1 MPMQTRG
8 STEPSDS
15 TGSAKRKPVRRDP
28 EKRRQQN
35 IQAQKKYRE
44 KLRKRLE
51 NLEALAASAAQNH
64 AVERTAAVEIDAS
77 EAAVAHGPS
86 TFLPHIAANGIPA
99 SEAPRIPVPF
109 PSAVIPRDPCPSLED
124 FSAALPLWEPSTYVT
139 NPDCTSSSLSEFDP
153 TIYAPLSD
161 NLSVPSI
168 WDASVEASLSD
179 DFSSAPSLR
188 DFTTSV
194 PQSDK
199 PASALSIVGTESQ
212 SKPSFLLPDNHG
224 DNTGASNCI
233 IAVKCRCPKSHI
245 RVQTQSPYPFRSG
258 EIRIVTLEA
267 GAPAADPYA
276 NHIRIDPVCTVT
288 ALYTLGIQIGVNES
302 MLCADESFSPFYR
315 PSASSANDLVKANM
329 VGTVQRIFKTLKP
342 DLRPNREQIMIEH
355 HPYIDILPF
364 PTLRRN
370 LLLRQADLDEDE
382 FMDDIISG
390 LVCWG
395 GAGMG
400 KRDRQVSVGRH
411 PTGTPWDVRS
421 WEAKV
426 WFLKKYW
433 ALLGGED
440 GELVRQSEWWRGL
453 RGEDEEV
460 FDQGD
465 STPED
470 SPLFYT
476 TLGI

>member
-1 MPMQTRG
+1 MF
-8 STEPSDS
+8 DS
-15 TGSAKRKPVRRDP
+15 TV
-28 EKRRQQN
+28 
-35 IQAQKKYRE
+35 
-44 KLRKRLE
+44 
-51 NLEALAASAAQNH
+51 
-64 AVERTAAVEIDAS
+64 
-77 EAAVAHGPS
+77 
-86 TFLPHIAANGIPA
+86 
-99 SEAPRIPVPF
+99 
-109 PSAVIPRDPCPSLED
+109 
-124 FSAALPLWEPSTYVT
+124 
-139 NPDCTSSSLSEFDP
+139 
-153 TIYAPLSD
+153 YAPPPD
-161 NLSVPSI
+161 DLSVPSI

-179 DFSSAPSLR
+179 NISSVSSLR
-188 DFTTSV
+188 DFTTSD
-194 PQSDK
+194 PQSDQ
-199 PASALSIVGTESQ
+199 PLSASSIVRSQSQ
-212 SKPSFLLPDNHG
+212 SKPSFLIPDDHG
-224 DNTGASNCI
+224 DNNGGSHV
-233 IAVKCRCPKSHI
+233 IAIKCGCLKPHI
-245 RVQTQSPYPFRSG
+245 RVQTHSPYPFRSG
-258 EIRIVTLEA
+258 EIRIIMREP

-276 NHIRIDPVCTVT
+276 NHIRVDPVCTMA
-288 ALYTLGIQIGVNES
+288 ALYTLGTHIGVNES

-315 PSASSANDLVKANM
+315 PSAACADELVKANM

-370 LLLRQADLDEDE
+370 LLTHQIELDEDE
-382 FMDDIISG
+382 FMDDVISG

-400 KRDRQVSVGRH
+400 KRDRQDSVGRH

-460 FDQGD
+460 FDQTD
-465 STPED
+465 PTPAD
-470 SPLFYT
+470 SPLFYS

>member
-1 MPMQTRG
+1 MPMQTQG

-35 IQAQKKYRE
+35 IQAQKKYSKCMSLLTLVSGE

-64 AVERTAAVEIDAS
+64 AVERTAAVENDTS
-77 EAAVAHGPS
+77 EAAVAQGPS
-86 TFLPHIAANGIPA
+86 TFLPHIATNGIPA
-99 SEAPRIPVPF
+99 SEVSGISVPF
-109 PSAVIPRDPCPSLED
+109 PSAGIPGNPCTSLDE
-124 FSAALPLWEPSTYVT
+124 FSAALSLWEPSTCAT
-139 NPDCTSSSLSEFDP
+139 NLDCTSSSLAMFDS
-153 TIYAPLSD
+153 TIYAPPPDDLS
-161 NLSVPSI
+161 
-168 WDASVEASLSD
+168 
-179 DFSSAPSLR
+179 
-188 DFTTSV
+188 
-194 PQSDK
+194 
-199 PASALSIVGTESQ
+199 
-212 SKPSFLLPDNHG
+212 PSFLIPDDHG
-224 DNTGASNCI
+224 DNNGGSHRV
-233 IAVKCRCPKSHI
+233 IAIKCGCLKPHI
-245 RVQTQSPYPFRSG
+245 RVQTHSPYPFRSG
-258 EIRIVTLEA
+258 EIRIIMLEP
-267 GAPAADPYA
+267 GAPAADPYT
-276 NHIRIDPVCTVT
+276 NHIRIDLVCTMT
-288 ALYTLGIQIGVNES
+288 ALYTLGTHIGVNES

-315 PSASSANDLVKANM
+315 PSAACADELVKANM

-370 LLLRQADLDEDE
+370 LLILQAELDEDE

-400 KRDRQVSVGRH
+400 KRDRQNSVGRH

-460 FDQGD
+460 FDQSD
-465 STPED
+465 STPAD
-470 SPLFYT
+470 SPLFYS